1 MGVFLCPVSRH
12 RIGSLRGL
20 AWRLRR
26 FDSFPYS
33 MGSIQD
39 EWASD
44 AVNILAEIPK
54 AVTVRRGS
62 GAATSLNVLMSAPM
76 VEQDL
81 GQGGLVNST
90 SYDVKFL
97 RSDAVANPNL
107 IIYGNL
113 VHFNGSDYRIVAIND
128 RPPSAW
134 IIVRV
139 MSRAQPA

>member
-1 MGVFLCPVSRH
+1 
-12 RIGSLRGL
+12 
-20 AWRLRR
+20 
-26 FDSFPYS
+26 

-44 AVNILAEIPK
+44 AAAILAEIPK

-62 GAATSLNVLMSAPM
+62 GDPTSFNVLMSAPM
-76 VEQDL
+76 VQQDL
-81 GQGGLVNST
+81 ETGGFLNST

-97 RSDAVANPNL
+97 KADADAHPGVVA
-107 IIYGNL
+107 YGNL
-113 VHFNGSDYRIVAIND
+113 MTYNGGQYRIVAIND

-139 MSRAQPA
+139 QGKAGPS